1 MPACPLGHLDT
12 ALAAQVLARPGFD
25 IRFPFL
31 PSPARGERREGA
43 SWRIDARGSEFTGR
57 EKPSEGSLMFVKR
70 HLGNVAA
77 ATGLVLAAW
86 GVGGVANAADPFT
99 LTSATF
105 KDGTMM
111 PKKVANKNPQNPNCV
126 GDNVSPQLSWSGVP
140 DGTKSFAFTMVDPE

>member
-1 MPACPLGHLDT
+1 MIDAIGAMRYECRACPFGHLIISPHGSSQGRVST
-12 ALAAQVLARPGFD
+12 SGS
-25 IRFPFL
+25 
-31 PSPARGERREGA
+31 PSYPPPHAGEGREGGLLA
-43 SWRIDARGSEFTGR
+43 DQRQGSEFTGR

-70 HLGNVAA
+70 HLGNLAA
-77 ATGLVLAAW
+77 ATGLALAAW

-126 GDNVSPQLSWSGVP
+126 GDNV
-140 DGTKSFAFTMVDPE
+140 